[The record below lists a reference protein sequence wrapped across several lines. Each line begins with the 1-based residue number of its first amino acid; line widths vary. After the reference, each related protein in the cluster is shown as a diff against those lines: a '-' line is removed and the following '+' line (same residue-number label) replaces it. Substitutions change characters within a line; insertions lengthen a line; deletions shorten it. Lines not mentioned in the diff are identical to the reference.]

1 MTICQ
6 NVCVKEYLVFSISGK
21 WLEKANYNLSLLCQ
35 PDMYFCGGAY
45 QILRRLH
52 STEYRGVCWS
62 HYRNCI
68 KVLSFILVHFLF
80 IHFFRWWR
88 IIYHL
93 SVKVTVHYKS
103 GKWIVGDCVY
113 SIPSPHLGL
122 LFLESLQRGF
132 TCKLISWEFH
142 YMYTI
147 EYSFFF
153 LLFSFLY
160 FLKKINSIWKTIH
173 IKFQLYLLYAYLI
186 NYSKRT

>member
-1 MTICQ
+1 MEFDDLPKCVCQRISSVFLANDWKRPITIFPCFV
-6 NVCVKEYLVFSISGK
+6 NLTCISVEVHIRFYVGYI
-21 WLEKANYNLSLLCQ
+21 AQST
-35 PDMYFCGGAY
+35 GA
-45 QILRRLH
+45 
-52 STEYRGVCWS
+52 VCWS

-103 GKWIVGDCVY
+103 RKWIVGDCVY

-142 YMYTI
+142 YMCTI

-153 LLFSFLY
+153 SFLH
-160 FLKKINSIWKTIH
+160 FFT
-173 IKFQLYLLYAYLI
+173 F
-186 NYSKRT
+186 